1 MKKDVHVQMKC
12 QVSHLWCPQVSTG
25 VLPAIAGE
33 DIHIWGPEC
42 TRLNEGGV
50 LQNAGTQG
58 GGSVGIRGRTADGHT
73 GLEMSGGA
81 LGSTKVN

>member
-1 MKKDVHVQMKC
+1 MVPTGFHRSAA
-12 QVSHLWCPQVSTG
+12 SHSRRRYSL
-25 VLPAIAGE
+25 
-33 DIHIWGPEC
+33 WGPEC